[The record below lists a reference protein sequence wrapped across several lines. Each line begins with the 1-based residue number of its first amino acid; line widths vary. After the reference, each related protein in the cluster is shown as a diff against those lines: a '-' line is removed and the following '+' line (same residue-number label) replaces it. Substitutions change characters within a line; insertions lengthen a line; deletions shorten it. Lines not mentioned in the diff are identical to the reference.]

1 MRSRMKFK
9 KYYILVLVLFQAVS
23 VGAQSPNVNQFLNSQ
38 LISTFSAEYEELD
51 KELQLL
57 RTDKFLNNKY
67 KRGLQQNISQ
77 DQVRKVNIMQV
88 FLLLAPVSD
97 IPEFVQKSKHNG
109 EMAVNAILQLPVSIS
124 SKLVTLKM
132 QDPHPTSFDTGN
144 IGQISPGSWIR
155 VNEQFSFIFDLPLY
169 FYSINYNKSGAD
181 RIRDRVSITEKS
193 IIRGE
198 VLPLIYSLKIGMGI
212 KF

>member
-1 MRSRMKFK
+1 MKIE
-9 KYYILVLVLFQAVS
+9 KYYILVLVLFLAGS

-38 LISTFSAEYEELD
+38 LISTFSTEYEELD
-51 KELQLL
+51 KELLL
-57 RTDKFLNNKY
+57 LKSDKSLNIKY
-67 KRGLQQNISQ
+67 KKGLQKNIPQ
-77 DQVRKVNIMQV
+77 DQVRKLNIMQV
-88 FLLLAPVSD
+88 VLLLAPVSD
-97 IPEFVQKSKHNG
+97 FPEFVQKSKHNS

-169 FYSINYNKSGAD
+169 FYSINYDKSGAD

-193 IIRGE
+193 TVRGE
-198 VLPLIYSLKIGMGI
+198 VLPLIYTLKIGMGI